1 MKLSAI
7 DKGFSL
13 IEVVISLFIL
23 SVSVITIYNLIIST
37 AVSSYDLEQ
46 RYLAKEVANNRISL
60 INTLEK
66 STRPIKRSGEMVMGG
81 QQWQWNEIINF
92 CPPNFVIVL
101 LLLLKIGAG
110 HLKLALFKED
120 IKSEKKGRSAD
131 LTLFS

>member
-13 IEVVISLFIL
+13 IEVVVSLFIL

-60 INTLEK
+60 IHTIEK
-66 STRPIKRSGEMVMGG
+66 SLRPIKRSGEMVMGG
-81 QQWQWNEIINF
+81 QKWRWNETINNGPTDDF
-92 CPPNFVIVL
+92 FEYEIFVGLENEEIYIYSTKGLYTKWIKAL
-101 LLLLKIGAG
+101 L
-110 HLKLALFKED
+110 
-120 IKSEKKGRSAD
+120 
-131 LTLFS
+131 